1 MPRFTNALLSPELR
15 WTTIGSIA
23 LIFLGAFESLAVTT
37 IMPTISTE
45 LDGEQLYSLAFS
57 ATLAASIVGTVVSGG
72 WADRRGPSRPLI
84 VAMVVFVIGLILS
97 GTATSMGVF
106 VVGRFLQG
114 LGSGGIIVA
123 LYVVVGRLYPAALHP
138 KIFGAFAAAWVL
150 PSMIGPPV
158 AGFVADTISWHWVF
172 LGVGVLVAFAAVFI
186 APALRQLRSMTTELH
201 PDARIGTTPVW
212 ASIVAVAVVAVGLGG
227 ELFARTEVNEHV
239 ARWAVAL
246 VALAVI
252 VVAARPLLP
261 RGTLL
266 VRRGL
271 PATVLLRGAAAA
283 AFFGTEVYLPYLLH
297 ERYGLPS
304 WASGLILTVGAV
316 SWALGS
322 AVQSRLGERM
332 SHDQTLRLGAGVL
345 VLGIVT
351 QFVTA
356 ALMLSPLVAAGGWF
370 FAGAGMGLLYP
381 RISTLVLS
389 FSNER
394 NQGFNSAAMSISD
407 NVGGATSIAFAGLL
421 FTAFGGVV
429 GGNGFVA
436 ALALT
441 SALAVLVVPVAMRVR
456 APRE

>member
-1 MPRFTNALLSPELR
+1 MPRTNPLLSHDLR

-37 IMPTISTE
+37 IMPTISKE

-84 VAMVVFVIGLILS
+84 VAMAVFLVGLILS
-97 GTATSMGVF
+97 GTATSMFVF
-106 VVGRFLQG
+106 VIGRFLQG

-123 LYVVVGRLYPAALHP
+123 LYVVVGRLYPPALHP

-158 AGFVADTISWHWVF
+158 AGVVADTISWHWVF
-172 LGVGVLVAFAAVFI
+172 LGVGVLVVLAAAFI

-201 PDARIGTTPVW
+201 PDARVGLTPLW
-212 ASIVAVAVVAVGLGG
+212 ATVVALGVVAVGLGG
-227 ELFARTEVNEHV
+227 ELFANTPVDENL
-239 ARWAVAL
+239 ARWIVAVVAL
-246 VALAVI
+246 VVV
-252 VVAARPLLP
+252 VVALRPLVP

-266 VRRGL
+266 ARPGL

-297 ERYGLPS
+297 DQYGLPS
-304 WASGLILTVGAV
+304 WLSGLILTVGAV

-332 SHDQTLRLGAGVL
+332 SHSLTLRIGAAVL
-345 VLGIVT
+345 VLGIAT
-351 QFVTA
+351 QLVTA
-356 ALMLSPLVAAGGWF
+356 SLMLSPLVAAAGWF

-389 FSNER
+389 FSTER

-421 FTAFGGVV
+421 FTAFS
-429 GGNGFVA
+429 GNGFVA

-441 SALAVLVVPVAMRVR
+441 SVLALLVVPVALRVR
-456 APRE
+456 AE